1 MLRFYRFLKKITSVW
16 PVKTYALGATVEYSK
31 GDKMIDDLKYIHQ
44 KDTYDA
50 LGVVEKQWE
59 QLLQKY
65 ELPAINRSFENVVH
79 AGMGGSAL
87 WAIVATSWPGF
98 TIPFEITKGYDIPA
112 YVNEKT
118 LFIAASV
125 SGNTEETL
133 SSLEQ
138 AEARGA
144 FVVVIASGGKLA
156 EIAKEKGYPF
166 IELPQVRPPRYG
178 MFNGLKGLTVL
189 CEQLGILRE
198 KNAVAELEQAAEFV
212 KQSIQ
217 QWRADVVTSKNVAK
231 QLAHES
237 AGKSIVIYSGPM
249 LAPAAHKWKI
259 GFNENAKNV
268 AWEYTFPEFNHNEFT
283 GWTSHPIEKPY
294 QIFYLLSSY
303 DNDRIKKRFDLSEKL
318 LSGRWPSPYRVEV
331 EGKSKIEQLLWA
343 VALGDFVSVYT
354 ALLNGTSPID
364 MGDDDIIE
372 RFKKE
377 LA

>member
-1 MLRFYRFLKKITSVW
+1 ML
-16 PVKTYALGATVEYSK
+16 
-31 GDKMIDDLKYIHQ
+31 DDLKYIHD

-50 LGVVEKQWE
+50 LGVVEKQWL
-59 QLLQKY
+59 QLQQQY
-65 ELPAINRSFENVVH
+65 SLPEFGRTFQNVVH

-87 WAIVATSWPGF
+87 WAIVGTSWPGF
-98 TIPFEITKGYDIPA
+98 TVPFEVSKDYDIPS
-112 YVNEKT
+112 YVNEST

-133 SSLEQ
+133 SALEK
-138 AEARGA
+138 AEAKGA
-144 FVVVIASGGKLA
+144 YIVVIASGGKLA

-178 MFNGLKGLTVL
+178 MINGLKGLAL
-189 CEQLGILRE
+189 IAEKAGISAE
-198 KNAVAELEQAAEFV
+198 PNAFGTLAHASDFLKQAIEN
-212 KQSIQ
+212 
-217 QWRADVVTSKNVAK
+217 WRADVPTQKNLAK
-231 QLAHES
+231 QLANEC
-237 AGKSIVIYSGPM
+237 AGTSVVIYSGPT

-259 GFNENAKNV
+259 GFNENAKNI

-283 GWTSHPIEKPY
+283 GWSSHPIEKPY
-294 QIFYLLSSY
+294 QIFYLLSSF

-318 LSGRWPSPYRVEV
+318 LSGRWPSPYRLQVQGET
-331 EGKSKIEQLLWA
+331 KLEQLLWA
-343 VALGDFVSVYT
+343 ITLGDFVSVYT

>member
-1 MLRFYRFLKKITSVW
+1 ML
-16 PVKTYALGATVEYSK
+16 
-31 GDKMIDDLKYIHQ
+31 DDLKYIHQ

-50 LGVVEKQWE
+50 LGIIEKQWD
-59 QLLQKY
+59 QLHQSYDITIADKK
-65 ELPAINRSFENVVH
+65 FENIVH

-87 WAIVATSWPGF
+87 WAIVAQSWPGF
-98 TIPFEITKGYDIPA
+98 TIPFEISKGYDIPA

-133 SSLEQ
+133 SSLAQ
-138 AEARGA
+138 AEEKGA
-144 FVVVIASGGKLA
+144 YIIVIASGGKLA
-156 EIAKEKGYPF
+156 GIAREKSYPL
-166 IELPQVRPPRYG
+166 ILLPEVRPPRYG
-178 MFNGLKGLTVL
+178 MFNGLMGLAIIGEKL
-189 CEQLGILRE
+189 GLFAEQGVVRQLNETADFIKKSVER
-198 KNAVAELEQAAEFV
+198 
-212 KQSIQ
+212 
-217 QWRADVVTSKNVAK
+217 WRVDVPTNQNLAK
-231 QLAHES
+231 QLAEETV
-237 AGKSIVIYSGPM
+237 GKSAVIYSGPL

-283 GWTSHPIEKPY
+283 GWSSHPVEKPY

-318 LSGRWPSPYRVEV
+318 LSGRWPAPYKVEV
-331 EGKSKIEQLLWA
+331 EGETKIQQMLWA
-343 VALGDFVSVYT
+343 VTLGDFVSVYT

-364 MGDDDIIE
+364 MGTDDIIE
-372 RFKKE
+372 KFKKE